1 MKNFKL
7 NIVLRTLI
15 ILGLSLLFSWVL
27 TNRHWF
33 FTPLVIGI
41 ILISVVWNLIY
52 YVQKTSR
59 NLSLFLLNIKQ
70 GGFMSSFKEKNDP
83 NQGLYKVFD
92 DVIHEF
98 QHVTMEKEAH
108 YLYLQTL
115 NENIGVGLLSFDEN
129 GKIDLYNPSAKGL
142 LKKPNLQRIDQLKE
156 IDQSFEKLSALES
169 GQRQIIKAVIDGELL
184 ELSVISKKFRVKE
197 QLFTLLIF
205 QNINA
210 ELEQKEVEA
219 WQKLISVLT
228 HEIMNSVTPISS
240 LSGALNQQ
248 LGGIDLSTL
257 DEEDQDDIKKSLST
271 IESRSKGLMTFVNA
285 YKEFTKSPD
294 LNYSEFSLHEVF
306 NDQLLL
312 LKEDLKNNNIKVDIS
327 VEPTFIC
334 RADRDLLD
342 QVIINLLKNA
352 IQSLNHESN
361 GMIKISARKNVQRNS
376 IEISDNGPGIPPE
389 MLDKIFVPF
398 FTTKKKGTGVG
409 LSFAR
414 KVMRLHNGQI
424 KVYSKQGEGTTF
436 NLIW

>member
-1 MKNFKL
+1 
-7 NIVLRTLI
+7 
-15 ILGLSLLFSWVL
+15 
-27 TNRHWF
+27 
-33 FTPLVIGI
+33 
-41 ILISVVWNLIY
+41 
-52 YVQKTSR
+52 
-59 NLSLFLLNIKQ
+59 
-70 GGFMSSFKEKNDP
+70 MSSFKDKNDP

-108 YLYLQTL
+108 YLYLQAL
-115 NENIGVGLLSFDEN
+115 NENIGVGLLSFSED
-129 GKIDLYNPSAKGL
+129 GKIDLYNPAAKTL
-142 LKKPNLQRIDQLKE
+142 LKRANLQRIDQLSE
-156 IDQSFEKLSALES
+156 IDQSFEKLTTLDS
-169 GQRQIIKAVIDGELL
+169 GKRQIFKVVIEGELL
-184 ELSVISKKFRVKE
+184 ELSVVSKKFRVKE
-197 QLFTLLIF
+197 QLFNLLIF

-248 LGGIDLSTL
+248 LENADLSIL
-257 DEEDQDDIKKSLST
+257 DQDDQDDIKKSLST
-271 IESRSKGLMTFVNA
+271 IESRSKGLMAFVNA
-285 YKEFTKSPD
+285 YKEFAKSPD
-294 LNYSEFSLHEVF
+294 LNYSEFNLQAIF

-312 LKEDLKNNNIKVDIS
+312 LKEELKKNNITLEIS
-327 VEPTFIC
+327 IAPTFKC
-334 RADRDLLD
+334 RADKDLLD

-352 IQSLNHESN
+352 IQSLKNRED
-361 GMIKISARKNVQRNS
+361 GMIRVSASKNAQQNS
-376 IEISDNGPGIPPE
+376 IEISDNGAGIAPE

-424 KVYSKQGEGTTF
+424 KVFSKQGEGTTF